1 MSSLNI
7 EKVIELPEVYKA
19 NSLYILKEGSH
30 VSLHFT
36 DSDGVGIYQLVNP
49 FQEQIDT
56 LTNRVAALEA
66 ALNREVV
73 HTFALTNTGDQY
85 DVLEL
90 DNIILRFQ
98 KTASTTAKVGIA
110 AKTGT
115 QAIDFKKLTQYD
127 ANSLDGN
134 PATDGWLDPKGG
146 DDIVLTTTFITIDT
160 TVFLQSREFSIYN
173 LRINGKWYQLQ
184 YFFSGG
190 GERCVAVTKPI
201 KLNNY

>member
-7 EKVIELPEVYKA
+7 EKVTELPEVYKA

-73 HTFALTNTGDQY
+73 HTFALTNTGNRY

-98 KTASTTAKVGIA
+98 KTASTTARVDIA

-115 QAIDFKKLTQYD
+115 QTIDFKKLIQYD
-127 ANSLDGN
+127 ENGIDGN
-134 PATDGWLDPKGG
+134 PAIGVDEDGL
-146 DDIVLTTTFITIDT
+146 VLTTTFITIDT

-173 LRINGKWYQLQ
+173 FRINGKWYQLQ
-184 YFFSGG
+184 YFFSGS

>member
-7 EKVIELPEVYKA
+7 EKVTELPEVYKA

-115 QAIDFKKLTQYD
+115 QTIDFKKLTQYD
-127 ANSLDGN
+127 AIGLDGN
-134 PATDGWLDPKGG
+134 PATGGGG
-146 DDIVLTTTFITIDT
+146 DGGNDLVLTTTFITIDA

-184 YFFSGG
+184 YFFSSS
-190 GERCVAVTKPI
+190 GERCAAVTKPI

>member
-36 DSDGVGIYQLVNP
+36 DSDGVGIYQLANP

-98 KTASTTAKVGIA
+98 RTALTTAQVGIA

-115 QAIDFKKLTQYD
+115 QAIDFKKLTQYG
-127 ANSLDGN
+127 AISLDGN
-134 PATDGWLDPKGG
+134 PATGGGGDGG

-190 GERCVAVTKPI
+190 GERCVVVTKPI

>member
-98 KTASTTAKVGIA
+98 KTALSTARANIA

-115 QAIDFKKLTQYD
+115 QTIDFKKLTQYD
-127 ANSLDGN
+127 AISLDGN
-134 PATDGWLDPKGG
+134 PATGGGG
-146 DDIVLTTTFITIDT
+146 DGGNELVLTTTFITIDT

-184 YFFSGG
+184 YFFSGS

>member
-7 EKVIELPEVYKA
+7 EKVTELPEVYKA

-98 KTASTTAKVGIA
+98 KTAFSTARVDIA

-115 QAIDFKKLTQYD
+115 QTIDFKKLTQYD
-127 ANSLDGN
+127 VISLDGN
-134 PATDGWLDPKGG
+134 PETGRGG
-146 DDIVLTTTFITIDT
+146 DGGNDLVLTTTFITIDT

-190 GERCVAVTKPI
+190 GERCTAVTKPI

>member
-66 ALNREVV
+66 ALNREVA
-73 HTFALTNTGDQY
+73 HTFALTNKGDRY

-98 KTASTTAKVGIA
+98 KTASTTARVDIA

-115 QAIDFKKLTQYD
+115 QTIDFKKLTQYD
-127 ANSLDGN
+127 AISLDGN
-134 PATDGWLDPKGG
+134 PAIGIGG
-146 DDIVLTTTFITIDT
+146 DAGDGLVLTTTFITIDT

-173 LRINGKWYQLQ
+173 LRINEKWYQLQ
-184 YFFSGG
+184 YFFSGS

>member
-7 EKVIELPEVYKA
+7 EKVTELPEVYKA

-73 HTFALTNTGDQY
+73 HTFALTNTGDRY

-90 DNIILRFQ
+90 DNIILRFK
-98 KTASTTAKVGIA
+98 KTASTTARVDIA

-115 QAIDFKKLTQYD
+115 QTIDFKKLTQYD
-127 ANSLDGN
+127 AVSLDGN
-134 PATDGWLDPKGG
+134 TATGFGG
-146 DDIVLTTTFITIDT
+146 DGGNDLVLTTTFITIDT

>member
-7 EKVIELPEVYKA
+7 EKVTELPEVYKA

-73 HTFALTNTGDQY
+73 HTFALTNMGDRY

-98 KTASTTAKVGIA
+98 KNALTTVRVDIA

-115 QAIDFKKLTQYD
+115 QTIDFKKLTQYD
-127 ANSLDGN
+127 AVGLDGN
-134 PATDGWLDPKGG
+134 TATGVDEDGL
-146 DDIVLTTTFITIDT
+146 VLTTTFITIDT

-173 LRINGKWYQLQ
+173 FRINGKWYQLQ

-190 GERCVAVTKPI
+190 GERCAAVTKPI